1 MNPTVLALLAFVT
14 ASAVAL
20 ALSLLIRDLRRPDD
34 SLDRRLGLALDVDAP
49 RLMSL
54 PSERERTGRLDRYFY
69 GLLEQSGSP
78 IDPQAALALVAGLA
92 IVGCAVPLVLLDNI
106 LLAIFGTLLGV
117 VLPLLWWEIRR
128 TLRYRAMQKGLPETL
143 ELMAD
148 GIRAGQTLEMAAEMV
163 AQEAPKPLADE
174 FLHCVAQLRL
184 GHSPVA
190 VLDRMAR
197 RVPLP
202 EFKIFTTA
210 VLVHRQT
217 GGNLAL
223 LAQRL
228 AQSARDR
235 SELQGHVKAV
245 SAGSRLSILG
255 LTLGTVAAIAF
266 LASLRPEYVLVFR
279 DHELAPMLLT
289 VAVVLQLT
297 GIFWVWRIL
306 RVQF

>member
-1 MNPTVLALLAFVT
+1 VNPTVLALLAFVT

-20 ALSLLIRDLRRPDD
+20 ALALLVRDLRRPDET
-34 SLDRRLGLALDVDAP
+34 LDRRLGLEGDAP
-49 RLMSL
+49 RLVSL
-54 PSERERTGRLDRYFY
+54 PSERASTGRIDRYFY
-69 GLLEQSGSP
+69 QLLDQSGTRLDS
-78 IDPQAALALVAGLA
+78 QTALAIVAGLA
-92 IVGCAVPLVLLDNI
+92 IVGCAVPLVFLDSI
-106 LLAIFGTLLGV
+106 LLAILGTLLGA
-117 VLPLLWWEIRR
+117 VLPLLWWEIGRMR
-128 TLRYRAMQKGLPETL
+128 RYRAMQKGLPETL

-163 AQEAPKPLADE
+163 AQEASKPLAEE
-174 FLHCVAQLRL
+174 FQYCVAQLRL

-235 SELQGHVKAV
+235 SELQGHIKAV
-245 SAGSRLSILG
+245 SAGSRLSIIG
-255 LTLGTVAAIAF
+255 LTVGTLLAIAI
-266 LASLRPEYVLVFR
+266 LASMRPEYVLVFR

-297 GIFWVWRIL
+297 GILWVWRIL
-306 RVQF
+306 KVQY

>member
-20 ALSLLIRDLRRPDD
+20 ALALLVRDLRRPDD
-34 SLDRRLGLALDVDAP
+34 TLDRRLGLDLDANAP
-49 RLMSL
+49 RLVTL
-54 PSERERTGRLDRYFY
+54 PSERASTGRIDRYFY
-69 GLLEQSGSP
+69 QLLEQSGSRL
-78 IDPQAALALVAGLA
+78 DSQTALAIVAGLA

-106 LLAIFGTLLGV
+106 LLAILGTLLGAL
-117 VLPLLWWEIRR
+117 LPVSWWEICRMR
-128 TLRYRAMQKGLPETL
+128 RYRAMQKGLPETL

-148 GIRAGQTLEMAAEMV
+148 GIRAGQTLEMAADMV
-163 AQEAPKPLADE
+163 AQEAPKPLAEE
-174 FLHCVAQLRL
+174 FQHCVAQLRL

-190 VLDRMAR
+190 VLARMAR

-235 SELQGHVKAV
+235 SELQGHIKAV
-245 SAGSRLSILG
+245 SAGSRLSIIG
-255 LTLGTVAAIAF
+255 LTLGTLAAIAF
-266 LASLRPEYVLVFR
+266 LASMRPEYVLVFR
-279 DHELAPMLLT
+279 DHELAPTLLT

-297 GIFWVWRIL
+297 GILWVWRIL
-306 RVQF
+306 KVQY

>member
-20 ALSLLIRDLRRPDD
+20 ALSLLIRDLRRPDET
-34 SLDRRLGLALDVDAP
+34 LDRRLGLDLDPDAP

-54 PSERERTGRLDRYFY
+54 PSERERTGRIDRYFY
-69 GLLEQSGSP
+69 QLLEQSGSRL
-78 IDPQAALALVAGLA
+78 DSQTALAIVAGLA
-92 IVGCAVPLVLLDNI
+92 IVGCAVPLVFLDSI
-106 LLAIFGTLLGV
+106 PLAVIGTAIGA
-117 VLPLLWWEIRR
+117 VLPLLWWEIGRMR
-128 TLRYRAMQKGLPETL
+128 RYRAMQKGLPETL

-174 FLHCVAQLRL
+174 FNHCVAQLRL

-245 SAGSRLSILG
+245 SAGSRLSIIG
-255 LTLGTVAAIAF
+255 LTLGTIAAIGF
-266 LASLRPEYVLVFR
+266 LASMRPEYVLVFR
-279 DHELAPMLLT
+279 DHELAPTLLAT
-289 VAVVLQLT
+289 AVVLQLA
-297 GIFWVWRIL
+297 GILWVWRIL
-306 RVQF
+306 KVQF

>member
-1 MNPTVLALLAFVT
+1 MNPIVLALLAFVT

-20 ALSLLIRDLRRPDD
+20 ALALLVRDLRRPDET
-34 SLDRRLGLALDVDAP
+34 LDRRLGLEADAP
-49 RLMSL
+49 RLASS
-54 PSERERTGRLDRYFY
+54 PSERASTGRIDRYFY
-69 GLLEQSGSP
+69 QLLDQSGTRLDS
-78 IDPQAALALVAGLA
+78 QTALAIGAGLA
-92 IVGCAVPLVLLDNI
+92 IVGCAVPLVFLDSI
-106 LLAIFGTLLGV
+106 LLAILGTLLGA
-117 VLPLLWWEIRR
+117 VLPLLWWEIARMR
-128 TLRYRAMQKGLPETL
+128 RYRAMQKGLPETL

-163 AQEAPKPLADE
+163 AQEASKPLAEE
-174 FLHCVAQLRL
+174 FHYCVAQLRL

-190 VLDRMAR
+190 VLDRLAR

-202 EFKIFTTA
+202 EFKIFMTA

-235 SELQGHVKAV
+235 SELQGHIKAV
-245 SAGSRLSILG
+245 SAGSRLSIIG
-255 LTLGTVAAIAF
+255 LTVGTLLAIGL
-266 LASLRPEYVLVFR
+266 LASMRPEYVLVFR
-279 DHELAPMLLT
+279 DHELAPTLLT

-297 GIFWVWRIL
+297 GILWVWRIL
-306 RVQF
+306 KVQY